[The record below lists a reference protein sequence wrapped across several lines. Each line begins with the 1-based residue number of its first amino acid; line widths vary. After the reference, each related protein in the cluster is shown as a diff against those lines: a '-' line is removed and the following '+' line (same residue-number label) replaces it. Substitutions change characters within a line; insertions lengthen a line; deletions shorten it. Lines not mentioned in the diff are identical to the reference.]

1 MFGCSTIKYPDLL
14 PGLYRHAARKVPPD
28 VVDDLVQEAL
38 LGALTARYRGEAA
51 PATWVQAI
59 LRHKIADYYRQQRG
73 YCELPYAIAET
84 LDIMG
89 CEDMAAL
96 RIILRDL
103 PPDYARILWLRFYAQ
118 LQFAECAETLG
129 ISLEAAKSRYRRAI
143 GALAREWTA

>member
-1 MFGCSTIKYPDLL
+1 MLDCSTIRFPDLL
-14 PGLYRHAARKVPPD
+14 PGLYRQAARKVPPGE
-28 VVDDLVQEAL
+28 VDDLVQETL
-38 LGALTARYRGEAA
+38 LGALTAHYRGEAA

-73 YCELPYAIAET
+73 YCELPDAIAET
-84 LDIMG
+84 LDVLG

-103 PPDYARILWLRFYAQ
+103 PQEYARILWLRFYAQ
-118 LQFAECAETLG
+118 LQFSECAETLG
-129 ISLEAAKSRYRRAI
+129 IALEAAESRYRRAI